1 MQPREFKDQ
10 LYEHLAR
17 MGKATSSPKRLELL
31 DLLAQGERPVE
42 ALADLTALSLANTS
56 RHLQVLK
63 EARLVESR
71 KEGLNVFYR
80 LAGPEVLAFIA
91 TLRSVAENR
100 LAELNQVVRR
110 YLGSRDELEPV
121 SRETLVQ
128 RLRAGDV
135 TVVDVRPGSEFDAG
149 HIPGA
154 VCIPIDE
161 LRRRLAEVP
170 RRKQVVAYCRGPY
183 CVYSYQAVE
192 ILRAAGRS
200 ARRLIDGLPE
210 WKAAGLPVEIVA
222 AEEAR

>member
-1 MQPREFKDQ
+1 MQPREFKAR
-10 LYEHLAR
+10 LYEQLAR
-17 MGKATSSPKRLELL
+17 IGKATSSPKRLELL

-80 LAGPEVLAFIA
+80 LAGPEVFAFIA
-91 TLRSVAENR
+91 GLRSVAENR
-100 LAELNQVVRR
+100 LAELNEVVRR

-121 SRETLVQ
+121 SREALTQ

-135 TVVDVRPGSEFDAG
+135 TVLDVRPSSEFEAG

-154 VCIPIDE
+154 VSIPIDE
-161 LRRRLAEVP
+161 LERRLSEVP
-170 RRKQVVAYCRGPY
+170 KRKQVVAYCRGPY

-192 ILRAAGRS
+192 ILRGAGRS
-200 ARRLIDGLPE
+200 ARRLVDGLPE
-210 WKAAGLPVEIVA
+210 WKAVGLPVETAA
-222 AEEAR
+222 AEEA